1 MNEALAQNTRANL
14 LPGFLY
20 EGVTLTPDLESEFL
34 YKGAILAPY
43 LQIYYIIYF
52 FLCQVIPIR
61 KYAEDVSVL
70 YVIPLFFM
78 PVQTY
83 LQAFLYPKL
92 FMKIFQ
98 CCVLVLF
105 CLIFISFTRN
115 IGIISFQICTKFA
128 YYKRNSVV

>member
-34 YKGAILAPY
+34 YKGAILAPD

-70 YVIPLFFM
+70 YVTPLLFM

-83 LQAFLYPKL
+83 LQAFLRFLPSFL
-92 FMKIFQ
+92 FLQKHLRLCNLLKMRQ
-98 CCVLVLF
+98 TPV
-105 CLIFISFTRN
+105 
-115 IGIISFQICTKFA
+115 
-128 YYKRNSVV
+128 